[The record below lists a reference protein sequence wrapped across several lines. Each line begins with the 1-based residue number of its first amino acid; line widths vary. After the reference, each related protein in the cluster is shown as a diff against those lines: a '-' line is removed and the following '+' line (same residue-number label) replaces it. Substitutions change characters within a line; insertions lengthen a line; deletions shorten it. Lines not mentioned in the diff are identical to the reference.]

1 MVRIGHSQTFERQFL
16 SVTEWANPPKIE
28 HFDAVARLEAGR
40 VKFGNTLGQRS
51 QAIGNRWFRPLI
63 LDSWREQKF
72 VDPRGL
78 IMHIYKN
85 PLLLGTLLAALVG
98 GLDVFIPVF
107 ASQGEA
113 DPAEDHLGVS
123 GRRIIIPEKAS
134 I

>member
-16 SVTEWANPPKIE
+16 SVTEWVNPPKIE
-28 HFDAVARLEAGR
+28 HFDAVAR
-40 VKFGNTLGQRS
+40 